1 MKAYLNDFYVGR
13 HERTVYS
20 ANTIL
25 TLLLQKIPAIN
36 SAIDLGC
43 GVGTWLSVLYE
54 KGVNEIK
61 GLDGGWVDRNLLA
74 IPANCFEHVDLSQ
87 TIKPQKKYDLA
98 ISLEVAEHLPPGKAK
113 EFVVSLTEL
122 SDFVLFSAAI
132 PFQGGKNHFNEQW
145 QSYWVGLFREADYI
159 VYDFIRP
166 KIWND
171 NQIPVWYRQNILFFV
186 KRNKASISNLE
197 ADGLNADGMPLNIV
211 HPELF
216 LDKMRKH
223 KSLKGS
229 FKLFYRSLI
238 TSFK

>member
-1 MKAYLNDFYVGR
+1 MKAYLKDFYVGR
-13 HERTVYS
+13 HEKTVYS

-25 TLLLQKIPAIN
+25 TLLLQKIPPVN

-43 GVGTWLSVLYE
+43 GVGTWLSVLRD
-54 KGVNEIK
+54 KGIKEIK
-61 GLDGGWVDRNLLA
+61 GLDGSWVDQNLLA
-74 IPANCFEHVDLSQ
+74 IPADCFEQVDLSRK
-87 TIKPQKKYDLA
+87 IKPQKKYDLA
-98 ISLEVAEHLPPGKAK
+98 ISLEVAEHLPSSQAK
-113 EFVVSLTEL
+113 EFVLTLTEL

-145 QSYWVGLFREADYI
+145 QSYWVNLFQEAGYL

-186 KRNKASISNLE
+186 DSHKAAAVLE
-197 ADGLNADGMPLNIV
+197 TDGLNVNQMPLDIV
-211 HPELF
+211 HPDLF
-216 LDKMRKH
+216 IDKMQKH

-238 TSFK
+238 AGSK